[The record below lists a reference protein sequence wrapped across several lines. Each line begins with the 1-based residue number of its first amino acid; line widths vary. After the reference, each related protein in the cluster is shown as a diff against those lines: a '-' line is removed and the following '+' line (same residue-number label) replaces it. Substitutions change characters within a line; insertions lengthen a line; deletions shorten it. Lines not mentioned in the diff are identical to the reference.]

1 MKTIVKAL
9 LIACVL
15 SLGTVPAALAVP
27 VDLELVLL
35 TDNSGSIDAADFTL
49 ARQGYQTAFQSPAV
63 QAAILGGAFGQIA
76 VTVLDFSGNA
86 EQNQSVPWTLIDS
99 AVAANAFGATVG
111 GTARSFTGGTGLT
124 AGLAAAAAL
133 LTANNGFEGTRM
145 VIDVVG
151 DGAESEVCDFDDA
164 VCAPLQAARAAALAG
179 GVTAINAL
187 WIDDRDFFGDDP
199 ADIIQALPYGVTN
212 VIGGTNP
219 FQAIVEDFSD
229 FAPAIQAK
237 LVREVVGP
245 VPEPGTILLVG
256 IGLLGLS
263 LARRLTRRVG

>member
-1 MKTIVKAL
+1 MKTIVRAL
-9 LIACVL
+9 LIAGL
-15 SLGTVPAALAVP
+15 MFLATVPVAHAIP

-49 ARQGYQTAFQSPAV
+49 ARQGYATAFQSPAV
-63 QAAILGGAFGQIA
+63 QAAILAGASGQIA

-86 EQNQSVPWTLIDS
+86 QQNQSVPWTLINS
-99 AVAANAFGATVG
+99 PIAANAFGATVAA
-111 GTARSFTGGTGLT
+111 TPRSFSGGTGLT
-124 AGLAAAAAL
+124 AGLTAAAGL
-133 LTANNGFEGTRM
+133 LTANNGFEGTRL

-151 DGAESEVCDFDDA
+151 DGAESEQCAFTAA

-199 ADIIQALPYGVTN
+199 TDTIQALPYGLTN

-219 FQAIVEDFSD
+219 FQTIVEDFSD
-229 FAPAIQAK
+229 FAPAIEAK
-237 LVREVVGP
+237 LVREVVGT
-245 VPEPGTILLVG
+245 PEPGTLLLVG

-263 LARRLTRRVG
+263 LTRRLGSKN